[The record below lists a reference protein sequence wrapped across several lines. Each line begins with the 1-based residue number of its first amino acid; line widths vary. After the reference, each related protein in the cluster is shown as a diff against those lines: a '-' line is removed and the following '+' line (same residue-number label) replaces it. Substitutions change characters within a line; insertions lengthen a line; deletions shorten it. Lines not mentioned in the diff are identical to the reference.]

1 MHCYA
6 RKFRKLKG
14 EISFN
19 TIYHFKLNYLIFVK
33 NREAF
38 MKRLLAILL
47 LGLCLVSCNRHSE
60 HWTTITDMERIIEER
75 PDSVLNVLQA
85 INTDELVGDEEP
97 AKHALLLSMALDKNY
112 IDKTSFEVLQPAIDY
127 YEDNGSATDK
137 LRTYFYQGRI
147 YQNAGNDA
155 LAMECF
161 VNAIYNGKESN
172 DILTKARTYFAQS
185 HIYYSLYEWDNFIE
199 ANKNSALLFKESGMI
214 NSYANCL
221 NRIINGYTLKE
232 EPDSAWPYIYQCK
245 TLLQDMS
252 ISRLTEFYASYL
264 TYLTN
269 FGTEQEMNEILQEY
283 ISAVPSSMIDRLTIA
298 NAYLKMNNYNEALSV
313 LSEYDT
319 SYDVAKERKY
329 LSIISDIYQGL
340 EDHKRAL
347 ESYKKYIILAD
358 SIDSAIYTQD
368 TRFVEERHKLEL
380 QTLKEKESKMRVIL
394 WSALFIA
401 ILLSIIVFIRYRLKV
416 NRMEKTIAEQETEK
430 YRLLYLQIEEER
442 DNLTNLLAQS
452 EELAPDIKTAV
463 VKRLE
468 LLNKFFTAF
477 ITNNSDIDRTA
488 SKEMEELLANKD
500 TFMTSTKLA
509 FAGSHPKFIKYLEE
523 QNLSEQEIEICC
535 LYAIGLKGKDIKAYT
550 NQSRHYHQSADI
562 RHKLGLTESDTNLSI
577 FLRDMLE
584 K

>member
-1 MHCYA
+1 MRNIA
-6 RKFRKLKG
+6 
-14 EISFN
+14 
-19 TIYHFKLNYLIFVK
+19 T
-33 NREAF
+33 F
-38 MKRLLAILL
+38 MKRLLTILL
-47 LGLCLVSCNRHSE
+47 LGLCLVACNRHSG
-60 HWTTITDMERIIEER
+60 HWATITAMERIIEER

-85 INTDELVGDEEP
+85 IDSDKLVGDEER

-137 LRTYFYQGRI
+137 LRTYYYQGRI

-155 LAMECF
+155 AAMECF

-232 EPDSAWPYIYQCK
+232 EPNSAWPYIYECK

-252 ISRLTEFYASYL
+252 INRLTEFYASYL

-319 SYDVAKERKY
+319 SSDVAKERKY

-368 TRFVEERHKLEL
+368 TKFVEERHALEMAKA
-380 QTLKEKESKMRVIL
+380 KETEAKNKR
-394 WSALFIA
+394 
-401 ILLSIIVFIRYRLKV
+401 
-416 NRMEKTIAEQETEK
+416 TIAVLACVVALIGS
-430 YRLLYLQIEEER
+430 LLVIMIIRRRLQISHAKNRELEVEKQKYEQLYADAIAER
-442 DNLTNLLAQS
+442 DALTKMVEDSSVKDETKAVIKARLDVLNKVIISQITGTTSANKKAY
-452 EELAPDIKTAV
+452 EE
-463 VKRLE
+463 LE
-468 LLNKFFTAF
+468 LLLADKETFIESTRLTIEGNNPEF
-477 ITNNSDIDRTA
+477 ITALKRRGLTD
-488 SKEMEELLANKD
+488 EEIN
-500 TFMTSTKLA
+500 
-509 FAGSHPKFIKYLEE
+509 
-523 QNLSEQEIEICC
+523 ICC

-550 NQSRHYHQSADI
+550 SQPRHYNQSADI
-562 RHKLGLTESDTNLSI
+562 RHKLGLTESDTTLSI
-577 FLRDMLE
+577 FIRDMLE